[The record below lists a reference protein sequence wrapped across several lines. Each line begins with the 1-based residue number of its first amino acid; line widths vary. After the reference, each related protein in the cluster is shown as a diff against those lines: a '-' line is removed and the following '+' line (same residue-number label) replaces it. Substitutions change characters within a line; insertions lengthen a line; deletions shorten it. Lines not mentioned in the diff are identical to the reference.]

1 MKITNKDPGFYDLL
15 GTIFG
20 SRKVHRETGDRFFD
34 DDKKEWYLEVND
46 EKEILALISL
56 SGETIKNVYCQSQES
71 LVKLLKDVYYSTG
84 SSTVPSVYLDAYK
97 KAGYSIEESELKKF
111 VKIQGGVF
119 NGGIFL

>member
-15 GTIFG
+15 GPIFG
-20 SRKVHRETGDRFFD
+20 SRKVQRETGDRFFD

-46 EKEILALISL
+46 EREILAVISL
-56 SGETIKNVYCQSQES
+56 SGETIKNVYCQNQES

-84 SSTVPSVYLDAYK
+84 SSMVPSVYLDAYK
-97 KAGYSIEESELKKF
+97 KAGYIIEESELKKF
-111 VKIQGGVF
+111 VKIQGGVI

>member
-15 GTIFG
+15 GPIFG

-46 EKEILALISL
+46 EKEILAVISL
-56 SGETIKNVYCQSQES
+56 SGETIKNVYCQSQDS
-71 LVKLLKDVYYSTG
+71 LIQLLKDVYYSTG

-111 VKIQGGVF
+111 VKIQGGVI

>member
-15 GTIFG
+15 GPIFG

-56 SGETIKNVYCQSQES
+56 SGETIK
-71 LVKLLKDVYYSTG
+71 KRLLSKSGKSRETFKRCLLFYR
-84 SSTVPSVYLDAYK
+84 
-97 KAGYSIEESELKKF
+97 
-111 VKIQGGVF
+111 IQHSPICLSGC
-119 NGGIFL
+119 L